1 MKDEF
6 VSESG
11 GLRTETWRAIH
22 CRFTSETSV
31 AHHRLRVIQNGA
43 HMNAELEPCAREAL
57 LGKLERALI
66 DDYLDAR
73 GYDPVKLAGLPELE
87 RETSGGGF
95 CLRVRETGGSRSAI
109 ALPRRNARRPS
120 GDPKRQ
126 ALTKIRAGCRG
137 RDQMAMNSIQCVR
150 CSARA
155 SGR

>member
-1 MKDEF
+1 LAEHLAAGVMMKDEF
-6 VSESG
+6 ATESG

-87 RETSGGGF
+87 RAKLLAEAS
-95 CLRVRETGGSRSAI
+95 VY
-109 ALPRRNARRPS
+109 
-120 GDPKRQ
+120 
-126 ALTKIRAGCRG
+126 
-137 RDQMAMNSIQCVR
+137 
-150 CSARA
+150 A
-155 SGR
+155 SGKLVEVEARSHFLDEMHGGLPGIPKDRL